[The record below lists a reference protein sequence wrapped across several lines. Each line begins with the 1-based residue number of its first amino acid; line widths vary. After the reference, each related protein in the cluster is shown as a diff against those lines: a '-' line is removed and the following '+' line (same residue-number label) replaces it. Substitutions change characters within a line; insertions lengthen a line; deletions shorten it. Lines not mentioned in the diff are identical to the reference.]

1 VVGAFVLL
9 LCSGLAGGAD
19 VAQPAAT
26 APVLVLQ
33 VDGVIGPATAD
44 FVHRS
49 LDKAQRRGA
58 RLLVLRMDT
67 PGGLDTSMRK
77 IIKDILASPIPV
89 ATYVAPS
96 GARAASAGTYILY
109 ASHIAAM
116 APATNLGAA
125 TPIALGGDLSGA
137 DSRQGEPSGSN
148 GKTGR
153 KSGEDGPAAEDR
165 PALSS
170 RDALREKSVH
180 DAAAYIRSLAQLRG
194 RNADFA
200 EQAVLRATSL
210 SADEALKQGVIDVI
224 ATSVPDLLQRIDG
237 RTVSLPSGTLA
248 LAVAAAPIEAVD
260 PDWRTSVL
268 ATLSNPMLAM
278 VLMMVGVYGL
288 FVEFTTPGFGVP
300 GVAGAIALLLALYSF
315 HLLPVN
321 WAGVALLALGAIL
334 MIAEVFLPSFGA
346 IGIGG
351 IIAFVIGGL
360 MMFDTDGQG
369 ISVDWPFVVGL
380 ALVSAGAI
388 AAFGAFVLKSR
399 ARPVVSGRED
409 MIGATGTVIA
419 IGAEGAWAQVRGER
433 WRVVNPAPLQLGD
446 RVRVTAIDGLTL
458 SVDKVSNQRS

>member
-1 VVGAFVLL
+1 MGALVLFLFAGLAVGADRPP
-9 LCSGLAGGAD
+9 S
-19 VAQPAAT
+19 AAA

-33 VDGVIGPATAD
+33 IDGVIGPATAD

-49 LDKAQRRGA
+49 LDTAQRRGA

-67 PGGLDTSMRK
+67 PGGLDTSMRR
-77 IIKDILASPIPV
+77 IIKDILASPVPV
-89 ATYVAPS
+89 ATFVAPS

-125 TPIALGGDLSGA
+125 TPIALGGDLGGA
-137 DSRQGEPSGSN
+137 DSRGSESAE
-148 GKTGR
+148 GDQ
-153 KSGEDGPAAEDR
+153 KSARETSANDPAAESR
-165 PALSS
+165 PVPSS
-170 RDALREKSVH
+170 RESLREKSVH

-194 RNADFA
+194 RNAEFA

-210 SADEALKQGVIDVI
+210 SADEALKQGVIDVV

-237 RTVSLPSGTLA
+237 RTVALPSGTTT
-248 LAVAAAPIEAVD
+248 LAVAAAPVVSVD
-260 PDWRTSVL
+260 PDWRTAVL

-278 VLMMVGVYGL
+278 VLMMIGVYGL

-315 HLLPVN
+315 QLLPVN
-321 WAGVALLALGAIL
+321 WAGVALLAFGAAL

-351 IIAFVIGGL
+351 IIAFVIGG
-360 MMFDTDGQG
+360 MMIFDTNDQG
-369 ISVDWPFVVGL
+369 IGIGWPFVIGL

-388 AAFGAFVLKSR
+388 AAFGAFVVKSR

-409 MIGATGTVIA
+409 MIGAAGTVIA
-419 IGAEGAWAQVRGER
+419 IGADGAWAQVRGER
-433 WRVVNPAPLQLGD
+433 WRVVSPIPLQPGD
-446 RVRVTAIDGLTL
+446 QVRVAAIDGLTL